1 MKKKCKRFTLL
12 ELLLAISIMV
22 IVLAVVSLSFRTVVI
37 SWRNMGRN
45 AERMRQRLKLSYFA
59 DNYLRNITDM
69 TWSDTANGNLGDY
82 VFEGTSESLFA
93 CSRGRS
99 SSIYSP
105 GLDYFFLRLSD
116 AGELIICT
124 SPGIFFPEQLE
135 DELLAE
141 EARAIREE
149 VLASGVESFSLQY
162 GVFENGGLEWYDEWE
177 PSSYEN
183 VLPAAILMKIVWR
196 NGEEDIFLR
205 RINGAQEFMRASIQ
219 RQEP

>member
-1 MKKKCKRFTLL
+1 MRISRKYFTLL

-45 AERMRQRLKLSYFA
+45 TEWMRQRLKLSYFA

-69 TWSDTANGNLGDY
+69 TWDDPANDNLADY
-82 VFEGTSESLFA
+82 VFEGTNESLFA

-99 SSIYSP
+99 SSVYSP
-105 GLDYFFLRLSD
+105 GLNYFFLKLSER
-116 AGELIICT
+116 GELLICT
-124 SPGIFFPEQLE
+124 STGVFFPEQLE
-135 DELLAE
+135 DELLLD
-141 EARAIREE
+141 EAMAIREE
-149 VLASGVESFSLQY
+149 ILATGVESLDLQY
-162 GVFENGGLEWYDEWE
+162 GVFENDGLEWYDEWE

-183 VLPAAILMKIVWR
+183 VLPAAILMKIVWQ

-219 RQEP
+219 KKEP